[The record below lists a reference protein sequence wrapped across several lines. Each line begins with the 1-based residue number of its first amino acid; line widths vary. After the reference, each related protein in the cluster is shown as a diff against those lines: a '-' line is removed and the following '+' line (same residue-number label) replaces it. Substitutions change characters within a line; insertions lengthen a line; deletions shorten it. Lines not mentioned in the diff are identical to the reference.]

1 MLESM
6 VGVKSELGVTA
17 AAVADAVRRHRER
30 VGWGYARLSRE
41 LTRLGRDIPSLGLSR
56 IEAGERRVDCDD
68 LTALAVAFGVSP
80 ISLLM
85 PTASNGDEDADA
97 LVQLT
102 GTDRIPG
109 SRAWSWLNGSYPLE
123 GSVLSFFNNALP
135 PWERTAVEGSLG
147 AQRQTS

>member
-1 MLESM
+1 MA
-6 VGVKSELGVTA
+6 GVKSELGVTA
-17 AAVADAVRRHRER
+17 LAVANAVRRHRER

-41 LTRLGRDIPSLGLSR
+41 LTKLGRDIPSLGLSR

-85 PTASNGDEDADA
+85 PSTQTDEYTGSPDD

-102 GTDRIPG
+102 GTEKIPG
-109 SRAWSWLNGSYPLE
+109 ARAWSWLNGSYPLN
-123 GSVLSFFNNALP
+123 GSVLAFFNNALP
-135 PWERTAVEGSLG
+135 PWERDIVEGTLG
-147 AQRQTS
+147 AQRPQP

>member
-85 PTASNGDEDADA
+85 PEAEDGSPDTFM
-97 LVQLT
+97 QLT
-102 GTDRIPG
+102 GTEKVPG
-109 SRAWSWLNGSYPLE
+109 SRLWSWLNGSYPLE

>member
-1 MLESM
+1 MA
-6 VGVKSELGVTA
+6 GVKSELGVTA
-17 AAVADAVRRHRER
+17 LAVANAVRRHRER

-41 LTRLGRDIPSLGLSR
+41 LTKLGRDIPSLGLSR

-85 PTASNGDEDADA
+85 PEAGDEHPDS

-102 GTDRIPG
+102 GTEKIPG
-109 SRAWSWLNGSYPLE
+109 TRAWSWLNGSYPLN
-123 GSVLSFFNNALP
+123 GSVLAFFNNALP
-135 PWERTAVEGSLG
+135 PWERDIVEGTLG
-147 AQRQTS
+147 AQRPQP

>member
-1 MLESM
+1 MS
-6 VGVKSELGVTA
+6 GVKSELGVTA
-17 AAVADAVRRHRER
+17 AAVADAVRRNRER

-41 LTRLGRDIPSLGLSR
+41 LTKLGRDIPSLGLSR

-85 PTASNGDEDADA
+85 PAAADDSPDTH
-97 LVQLT
+97 VQLT
-102 GTDRIPG
+102 GTEKMEG
-109 SRAWSWLNGSYPLE
+109 SRIWSWLNGSYPLN

-135 PWERTAVEGSLG
+135 PWERNAVEGSLG
-147 AQRQTS
+147 AQQHTP